1 MGSEMCIRDRNI
13 IAEAIQD
20 GYKGAVKVLWDS
32 GADETKQKDETRQT
46 LPRWLFKDTQVVSRK
61 RPDIVML
68 PRFRARVDDVSKLQW
83 VDPRSMYESQ
93 RKVLIVEVS
102 YTQLSGMRKR
112 EQDKR
117 SKYQVLLQELEDN
130 GWLPKLCVIIL
141 GTLGEIPASVHAEVM
156 QLGVGK
162 SEIVRMKQKLH
173 DNAIQWMDKL
183 IDRENELNGW
193 EVNECKVDQGT

>member
-1 MGSEMCIRDRNI
+1 MRALSFQRHDTAVNI

-46 LPRWLFKDTQVVSRK
+46 LPRWLFKDPQVVSRK

-68 PRFRARVDDVSKLQW
+68 PRFRAGDDISKMQW

-112 EQDKR
+112 EQDINAR
-117 SKYQVLLQELEDN
+117 SIKFYCKNWKITDGYRN
-130 GWLPKLCVIIL
+130 CV
-141 GTLGEIPASVHAEVM
+141 S
-156 QLGVGK
+156 
-162 SEIVRMKQKLH
+162 
-173 DNAIQWMDKL
+173 
-183 IDRENELNGW
+183 
-193 EVNECKVDQGT
+193 